1 MAKFTKVP
9 TCLIY
14 CLDRNCLQIFTLLLN
29 RWYYWESKD
38 KLIDNKFF
46 AITNEDINQITHLSH
61 RTIIEVISTLYNNN
75 IIEVKSEG
83 KQGKRVPNYYSINW
97 NQIEELDK
105 LELSDLKN
113 KQIKKIAR
121 GMSCSYRNDSIII
134 SSKENTTI
142 EPTNNIGSTELVKSN
157 NIGSVN
163 NIGSTEPTNNIG
175 STNHFDTDFCQNVT
189 LHNIKN
195 NINNNIGPIYNNI
208 ITELSFKDNSVID
221 NNTSNNNSSMTN
233 CLTEPVPNGIKE
245 NNNKINLSFMK
256 ETILLNKVNKLLI
269 KLSDCDNEEEIMGKI
284 NLIGDFIE
292 RKTKEYNIHER
303 INEELI
309 NYTCN
314 MCQHIILSFRK
325 GNPIDKTL
333 FRLDLPSRLHQY
345 YTSTIEEKVN
355 EADSAHLETESSNN
369 NTELNNLSNEEKI
382 MSENGLNQV
391 EENMVES
398 EHKSI
403 SNNPTV
409 EVMDNS
415 ENVTNHN
422 EADSAHLETES
433 SDNNTELNN
442 LSNEGKIMLKNDL
455 KQTNGKSPI
464 EGMKL
469 ATFEKILSAYN
480 QLVRQNEKT
489 SINNLL
495 KLAHANK
502 PNILK
507 FKQYIKKIG
516 SVDNIGSTESTNS
529 IGSVDNIGSTD
540 SIDSTEPANSI
551 GSTNTP
557 NENGIKDGNTQL
569 LHMRELNHNYDLG
582 AKSYDNNS
590 PYGFVNNVNERFRK
604 NMNLKLHHETLINKY
619 KEDPSFFPNDIIDE
633 YYFLCRLRDGNTP
646 TVEVSNNNSMTFS
659 PLELASILGED
670 LTDEVEDEEI
680 IDNSTEN
687 EPIEEDEDLADE
699 VEEEIIDEESKNN
712 SLELSTFDSVSI
724 EKKSVEEIPTI
735 IDGIDVS
742 GIDVN
747 ANYDVQTPNGYVN
760 TLLQSLVKGNINSLQ
775 FRQDLIRTNGIYP
788 NFFSKEIKAKYN
800 LQ

>member
-14 CLDRNCLQIFTLLLN
+14 CLDRNCLQLFTLLVN

-46 AITNEDINQITHLSH
+46 AITNEDIHQITHLSN

-83 KQGKRVPNYYSINW
+83 QQGKRVPNYYAINW

-142 EPTNNIGSTELVKSN
+142 ESN
-157 NIGSVN
+157 NNTEYAI
-163 NIGSTEPTNNIG
+163 TEPTNNIG
-175 STNHFDTDFCQNVT
+175 STD
-189 LHNIKN
+189 
-195 NINNNIGPIYNNI
+195 
-208 ITELSFKDNSVID
+208 
-221 NNTSNNNSSMTN
+221 
-233 CLTEPVPNGIKE
+233 
-245 NNNKINLSFMK
+245 
-256 ETILLNKVNKLLI
+256 
-269 KLSDCDNEEEIMGKI
+269 
-284 NLIGDFIE
+284 
-292 RKTKEYNIHER
+292 
-303 INEELI
+303 
-309 NYTCN
+309 
-314 MCQHIILSFRK
+314 
-325 GNPIDKTL
+325 
-333 FRLDLPSRLHQY
+333 
-345 YTSTIEEKVN
+345 
-355 EADSAHLETESSNN
+355 
-369 NTELNNLSNEEKI
+369 
-382 MSENGLNQV
+382 
-391 EENMVES
+391 
-398 EHKSI
+398 
-403 SNNPTV
+403 
-409 EVMDNS
+409 
-415 ENVTNHN
+415 
-422 EADSAHLETES
+422 
-433 SDNNTELNN
+433 
-442 LSNEGKIMLKNDL
+442 
-455 KQTNGKSPI
+455 
-464 EGMKL
+464 
-469 ATFEKILSAYN
+469 
-480 QLVRQNEKT
+480 
-489 SINNLL
+489 
-495 KLAHANK
+495 
-502 PNILK
+502 
-507 FKQYIKKIG
+507 
-516 SVDNIGSTESTNS
+516 
-529 IGSVDNIGSTD
+529 
-540 SIDSTEPANSI
+540 
-551 GSTNTP
+551 TP

-569 LHMRELNHNYDLG
+569 LHMRELNHNYDIG
-582 AKSYDNNS
+582 VKSYDNNS

-699 VEEEIIDEESKNN
+699 VEEEIIDEESKNDN
-712 SLELSTFDSVSI
+712 LELSTFDSVSI
-724 EKKSVEEIPTI
+724 EKKSVEDIPTI

-760 TLLQSLVKGNINSLQ
+760 TLLQSLVKGNINSMQ
-775 FRQDLIRTNGIYP
+775 FRQDIIRTNGIYP
-788 NFFSKEIKAKYN
+788 NFFTSEIKSIYN
-800 LQ
+800 LL